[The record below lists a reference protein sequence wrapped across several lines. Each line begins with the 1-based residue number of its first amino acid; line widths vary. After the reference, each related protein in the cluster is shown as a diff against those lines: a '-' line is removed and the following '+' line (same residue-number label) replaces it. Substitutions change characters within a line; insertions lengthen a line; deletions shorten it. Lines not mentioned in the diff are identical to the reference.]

1 MNEENRA
8 SKEDIDLENAIGD
21 VFGQSDF
28 GSVDKEEGTNH
39 QLQQDQL
46 EEQDKDQPQ
55 QPESKL
61 EHYHTDT
68 PSRFTT
74 TLPKE
79 RDYCRTKANTTT

>member
-1 MNEENRA
+1 MNEGNRA

-21 VFGQSDF
+21 VFGQFDF

-46 EEQDKDQPQ
+46 E
-55 QPESKL
+55 SKIKIN
-61 EHYHTDT
+61 HNNQN
-68 PSRFTT
+68 PNWNIIIPIPSSRFTT